1 MGDSMA
7 RDVES
12 LCKETASSKPRRKWY
27 EMSIE
32 GLKEAAEAV
41 GEVGKPILKTVGK
54 LLPMLV
60 GVFG

>member
-1 MGDSMA
+1 
-7 RDVES
+7 
-12 LCKETASSKPRRKWY
+12 
-27 EMSIE
+27 MSIE
-32 GLKEAAEAV
+32 GLKEAVEAV